1 MTEQTLTEALQA
13 GSGTPES
20 AAKHVSM
27 ADYVMETHGVE
38 NIFAYNEADGKY
50 KYKPNVIESFGAG
63 VGSGLKNM
71 FGNLDDDLR
80 IAWGEA
86 QMAYGGYTG
95 NEETV
100 KRGQKLL
107 QIANMNMQIAK
118 ERDAEYIEKEG
129 LDPNSWS
136 FQIGSGVANYGTM
149 LLASYGIGGAAKAVG
164 MTAKA
169 ADAVAGA
176 AGLAA
181 NYGMEYQ
188 EEQREGIEQYIKKT
202 GDKELKNI
210 TPEWARKEIGT
221 NHAYAALSTVIEKY
235 AGFGQQRKMFAS
247 TRNMIK
253 GAAKTALS
261 EGGTEGLQALVNLG
275 IDKLDGTLLAGEEK
289 ERLYGCFREAAIGA
303 IIGGVAGTGAAYYNR
318 NMAVDIVA
326 EKLNGTMNPQE
337 AREVAKVIVDN
348 EIKTMAD
355 VVATEVS
362 VSTELKEKHGQIYN
376 NMMTAI
382 NQAMDNSIK
391 EGNQLYANM
400 DEAER
405 GQYVAETARLFAD
418 QTLAE
423 ATRRGVNVSDVV
435 KESNIVYKDGR
446 IYIEGIQNEQANDE
460 TGTILFQGQRR
471 NVIEGFDKSEPSN
484 AIVMDKNGNYAHGYI
499 GEKLAKSM
507 GVQKGA
513 IVVYNDL
520 LGHLPAGR
528 IEAIQSLGYS
538 DVLDFVDDVFND
550 WDAIYE
556 GKDGSLAVVKQVDKS
571 NTVYIKLQQEGDVYK
586 VNTIIPSR
594 NDFFKNKKVLAERAQ
609 SNQSLKGLPSAFSG
623 VSNKIIPHNKK
634 RVNTVKQKAGKING
648 SYNDLTKSVMLTK
661 TANYSTLA
669 HELGHYWLDNMYSYV
684 KSGLASPE
692 YLKSWNDLAG
702 WLGISPEQINIKNS
716 QHEKFARGYEKF
728 LMTGVSPIQEAG
740 TPIFKQYGKWLK
752 KVYNTANA
760 IPVRMNQD
768 AIRFFKDFTEGKLP
782 APALTPDIVKTEKEI
797 KAEDTAVNK
806 IETATVNDTKEVIA
820 DREASAQ
827 NVMDTSYVEVPVEN
841 RADLNEGE
849 AGESRVWTRE
859 MEKVQEIL
867 GEDAVFQDIANTQQY
882 TKANLKEQAQRAT
895 EYVHNHLQ
903 EARDAIDGKI
913 KLPENILD
921 TALMIAYEQEMLR
934 QGNFAEYTRVL
945 SLHSAKS
952 TLHGQEIS
960 AERLATQTPTT
971 VNWWLNKA
979 LNSMRQKAERAI
991 KRKTGQ
997 KYSEFMKAQ
1006 SEKIANA
1013 IKNAKTNEEARAEV
1027 KRALEELKTTFKD
1040 AQIPEDI
1047 DTHEF
1052 FQEDTDFSI
1061 KARVMNILDDF
1072 FGVKITPEMAE
1083 IVNAKIGMIQDGFNM
1098 TMDKTG
1104 NPSIQSLKQFDSLNR
1119 YIESLT
1125 PSSNLAIT
1133 TSLLRRASMLFSIKS
1148 PVLNIISNAETLFTE
1163 GLADRI
1169 GLLLT
1174 TGQME
1179 NAVDTSAIL
1188 EYMKYADEAYRAAG
1202 YNIST
1207 TQNWDFEHLTKGE
1220 RMLTTAGKGRFRQ
1233 FARMAET
1240 GVFKYAMGYPDSFS
1254 KDLAFSGYVARRA
1267 TAEAKA
1273 AKAGDV
1279 GKVATEI
1286 FKDAIK
1292 TNPETELGQRIRK
1305 EGQAYAHKTTF
1316 TDNSF
1321 LAKWAVSIRD
1331 SINDITGDLRIG
1343 DQLAPFVKT
1352 PANVANIALEYAMGG
1367 VYTLRHANRIIS
1379 DLKAGQ
1385 LSEVSRNAITYSV
1398 RNGIGLLLASLI
1410 AGMLDDDDYIP
1421 PSYLI
1426 GDQAQRSR
1434 IADKGGVFNAIRV
1447 GDKWISLDYFG
1458 PLSTVLAG
1466 VLCAKKEGALGF
1478 VRASG
1483 STTINNLPIDDIM
1496 KSYDTL
1502 KEAKEDSFGMS
1513 AIKKVAADY
1522 AASYIPA
1529 TVRDVAKLT
1538 DEYERDT
1545 KNDELGQIK
1554 TGIPVLRETLPT
1566 KQSVLR
1572 GGARKTED
1580 KLLQIFFG
1588 SRVKADV
1595 QNLVAREIERL
1606 GEKGENVSVRLPSR
1620 SSQRVRALPDA
1631 KKQRIDREFAKEFY
1645 ARIQKA
1651 ISTSAYRNKTDEK
1664 KAELLKSIRRDITD
1678 KLYRMYK

>member
-1 MTEQTLTEALQA
+1 MKEQTLTDALQPGN
-13 GSGTPES
+13 GSVES
-20 AAKHVSM
+20 SAKNVSM
-27 ADYVMETHGVE
+27 ADYVMETHGAE
-38 NIFAYNEADGKY
+38 NVFAYNEADGKY
-50 KYKPNVIESFGAG
+50 KYKANMLENFGAG
-63 VGSGLKNM
+63 IGSGLKNV
-71 FGNLDDDLR
+71 FGSLDDDLR

-86 QMAYGGYTG
+86 QMSYGGYTG
-95 NEETV
+95 NQETV
-100 KRGQKLL
+100 KRGQKLI
-107 QIANMNMQIAK
+107 QIANMNMQLEK
-118 ERDAEYIEKEG
+118 EREAEYIEKEG

-136 FQIGSGVANYGTM
+136 FQIGSGVGNYGTM
-149 LLASYGIGGAAKAVG
+149 LLASYGVGGIAKAAG
-164 MTAKA
+164 MTAKTA
-169 ADAVAGA
+169 EAVAGA

-202 GDKELKNI
+202 GDAELKNI

-235 AGFGQQRKMFAS
+235 VGFGEQRKMFAS
-247 TRNMIK
+247 TRNLIK
-253 GAAKTALS
+253 GALKTSLS
-261 EGGTEGLQALVNLG
+261 EGTTEGLQALVNLG
-275 IDKLDGTLLAGEEK
+275 IDELDGTLLAGEEK

-318 NMAVDIVA
+318 NTAVDILA
-326 EKLNGTMNPQE
+326 NKLNGTMKPQE
-337 AREVAKVIVDN
+337 ARQVAKIIVDN

-362 VSTELKEKHGQIYN
+362 VSTELKAKHGQIYN
-376 NMMTAI
+376 NMMKAI
-382 NQAMDNSIK
+382 NQAIDTSIK
-391 EGNQLYANM
+391 EGNKSFSEM

-405 GQYVAETARLFAD
+405 GQYVADTAKLFAD

-423 ATRRGVNVSDVV
+423 STRRGVNVSDVV

-446 IYIEGIQNEQANDE
+446 IYIEGINENASKNTKKAE
-460 TGTILFQGQRR
+460 
-471 NVIEGFDKSEPSN
+471 NV
-484 AIVMDKNGNYAHGYI
+484 
-499 GEKLAKSM
+499 
-507 GVQKGA
+507 
-513 IVVYNDL
+513 
-520 LGHLPAGR
+520 
-528 IEAIQSLGYS
+528 
-538 DVLDFVDDVFND
+538 
-550 WDAIYE
+550 
-556 GKDGSLAVVKQVDKS
+556 
-571 NTVYIKLQQEGDVYK
+571 
-586 VNTIIPSR
+586 
-594 NDFFKNKKVLAERAQ
+594 
-609 SNQSLKGLPSAFSG
+609 
-623 VSNKIIPHNKK
+623 
-634 RVNTVKQKAGKING
+634 NG

-661 TANYSTLA
+661 TANYSTLS

-684 KSGLASPE
+684 KSGLASAE
-692 YLKSWNDLAG
+692 YIKSWNDLAG
-702 WLGISPEQINIKNS
+702 WLGINPSQINLKPS

-728 LMTGVSPIQEAG
+728 LMTGVSPIQENG

-752 KVYNTANA
+752 KVYNSANA

-768 AIRFFKDFTEGKLP
+768 AIRFFKSFTEGKLP
-782 APALTPDIVKTEKEI
+782 KPAITPDIVRTEKDI
-797 KAEDTAVNK
+797 KAEDTAINK
-806 IETATVNDTKEVIA
+806 IETSAENDTKAVIKE
-820 DREASAQ
+820 REKSAQ
-827 NVMDTSYVEVPVEN
+827 NVMDTTYIEIPVDN
-841 RADLNEGE
+841 RAQLKEGE
-849 AGESRVWTRE
+849 QGESRVWSRE
-859 MEKVQEIL
+859 IEKVQDL
-867 GEDAVFQDIANTQQY
+867 LVEDTVAQNLINTQEY
-882 TKANLKEQAQRAT
+882 TKANLREQAQKASDF
-895 EYVHNHLQ
+895 VHEHLQ
-903 EARDAIDGKI
+903 EARDAIDGKT
-913 KLPENILD
+913 KLPEGILD

-945 SLHSAKS
+945 SLHSAKA

-979 LNSMRQKAERAI
+979 LDSMRQKAQRTI

-997 KYSEFMKAQ
+997 KYSEFVKAQ
-1006 SEKIANA
+1006 AEKIAET

-1027 KRALEELKTTFKD
+1027 KKALEELKNTFKD
-1040 AQIPEDI
+1040 ANIPDLE
-1047 DTHEF
+1047 THEF
-1052 FQEDTDFSI
+1052 FQEDSNFSV
-1061 KARVMNILDDF
+1061 KAKVMNILDDF

-1083 IVNAKIGMIQDGFNM
+1083 VVNAKIGMIQEGFEM

-1104 NPSIQSLKQFDSLNR
+1104 NPSIQSLKQYDNLNR

-1163 GLADRI
+1163 GLSDRI

-1174 TGQME
+1174 TGQMS
-1179 NAVDTSAIL
+1179 NAVDTSTIL
-1188 EYMKYADEAYRAAG
+1188 GYLKYADEAYRASG

-1233 FARMAET
+1233 FARMAEI

-1254 KDLAFSGYVARRA
+1254 KDVAFSGYVARRA

-1273 AKAGDV
+1273 AKATNINQA
-1279 GKVATEI
+1279 ATEI

-1292 TNPETELGQRIRK
+1292 TNPETELGKRIRK

-1316 TDNSF
+1316 TDNSW
-1321 LAKWAVSIRD
+1321 LAKRAVELRD
-1331 SINDITGDLRIG
+1331 LVNNATGDLRIG

-1352 PANVANIALEYAMGG
+1352 PANVANIALEYAIGG
-1367 VYTLRHANRIIS
+1367 IYTLRHAKRIIS
-1379 DLKAGQ
+1379 DIKSGQ

-1398 RNGIGLLLASLI
+1398 RNGIGLLLATLI
-1410 AGMLDDDDYIP
+1410 ASLLDDDDYIP

-1426 GDQAQRSR
+1426 RDKSQVSR
-1434 IADKGGVFNAIRV
+1434 ISDKGGVFNAIRV
-1447 GDKWISLDYFG
+1447 GDKWVSLDYFG

-1466 VLCAKKEGALGF
+1466 VLSAKKDGAFGF
-1478 VRASG
+1478 GLASV
-1483 STTINNLPIDDIM
+1483 STTMNNLPIDDI
-1496 KSYDTL
+1496 L
-1502 KEAKEDSFGMS
+1502 KTFNTISEAKEDSFGMS
-1513 AIKKVAADY
+1513 AMKKVAADY
-1522 AASYIPA
+1522 ASSYIPA
-1529 TVRDVAKLT
+1529 TVRDIAKLT
-1538 DEYERDT
+1538 DDYERDT

-1572 GGARKTED
+1572 GGVRETED

-1595 QNLVAREIERL
+1595 QNIVAREIERL

-1620 SSQRVRALPDA
+1620 SSQCVRGLPDA

-1645 ARIQKA
+1645 AKIKQT
-1651 ISTSAYRNKTDEK
+1651 ISTPAYRHKTDEK

>member
-1 MTEQTLTEALQA
+1 MAELTLTQALKA
-13 GSGTPES
+13 GSGTPEG
-20 AAKHVSM
+20 AAKTVSM
-27 ADYVMETHGVE
+27 ADYVMETHGAE

-50 KYKPNVIESFGAG
+50 KYKANVLENLGAG

-71 FGNLDDDLR
+71 FGNLDDDIR
-80 IAWGEA
+80 IAWGET

-95 NEETV
+95 NQEMV

-107 QIANMNMQIAK
+107 QIANMNMQIQK
-118 ERDAEYIEKEG
+118 EREAEYIEKEG

-136 FQIGSGVANYGTM
+136 FQIGSGVANYGSM
-149 LLASYGIGGAAKAVG
+149 LLASYGVGGAAKAVG

-169 ADAVAGA
+169 ANAVAGA

-188 EEQREGIEQYIKKT
+188 EEQREGIEQYVKKT

-210 TPEWARKEIGT
+210 TPEWAKKELAT

-235 AGFGQQRKMFAS
+235 VGFGEQRKMFAS
-247 TRNMIK
+247 TRNVLK

-261 EGGTEGLQALVNLG
+261 EGGTEGLQALVNLA

-318 NMAVDIVA
+318 NMAIDIVA
-326 EKLNGTMNPQE
+326 DKLQGTMQPQE

-348 EIKTMAD
+348 EIKSMAD

-382 NQAMDNSIK
+382 NKAIDTSIE
-391 EGNQLYANM
+391 EGNQMYASM

-405 GQYVAETARLFAD
+405 GQYVADTARLFAD

-435 KESNIVYKDGR
+435 NGSDIVYKDGR
-446 IYIEGIQNEQANDE
+446 IYIEGLQGEQANDE

-499 GEKLAKSM
+499 GEKLAKAM
-507 GVQKGA
+507 GTQKGA

-528 IEAIQSLGYS
+528 VEAIQALGYS
-538 DVLDFVDDVFND
+538 DVLTFVDDVFED

-571 NTVYIKLQQEGDVYK
+571 NTVYIKLEKQGDVYK

-609 SNQSLKGLPSAFSG
+609 SNQSLKKLPSAFSG
-623 VSNKIIPHNKK
+623 ASNKIIPHNRKT
-634 RVNTVKQKAGKING
+634 VNNQKPKAGNVNG
-648 SYNDLTKSVMLTK
+648 SYNDITKSVMLTK

-692 YLKSWNDLAG
+692 YVKSWNDLAG
-702 WLGISPEQINIKNS
+702 WLGIGSEQINIKPS

-728 LMTGVSPIQEAG
+728 LMTGVSPFQEEG

-760 IPVRMNQD
+760 IPVRMNED

-782 APALTPDIVKTEKEI
+782 APALKPDVLKSEKDI
-797 KAEDTAVNK
+797 KAEETAINK
-806 IETATVNDTKEVIA
+806 IETAAENDTKAVMTE
-820 DREASAQ
+820 RETSAQ
-827 NVMDTSYVEVPVEN
+827 KVMDTSYVEVPVEN
-841 RADLNEGE
+841 RANLNEGE
-849 AGESRVWTRE
+849 TGESKVWTRE
-859 MEKVQEIL
+859 MEKVQDIL
-867 GEDAVFQDIANTQQY
+867 GEDAVFQNLAETQQY
-882 TKANLKEQAQRAT
+882 TKANLKEQAQMAT
-895 EYVHNHLQ
+895 EYVQNHPQ

-979 LNSMRQKAERAI
+979 LNSMRGKAERTI
-991 KRKTGQ
+991 KRKTGLS
-997 KYSEFMKAQ
+997 YSEFVKQQA
-1006 SEKIANA
+1006 EKIASA
-1013 IKNAKTNEEARAEV
+1013 IKNAPSQTEAKAEV
-1027 KRALEELKTTFKD
+1027 QKALEELKTTFKD
-1040 AQIPEDI
+1040 GNMPDI
-1047 DTHEF
+1047 ETHEF
-1052 FQEDTDFSI
+1052 FQDDSDLSV
-1061 KARVMNILDDF
+1061 KARVMNLLDDF

-1083 IVNAKIGMIQDGFNM
+1083 IVNAKIGMIQEGFEM
-1098 TMDKTG
+1098 RMDKTG
-1104 NPSIQSLKQFDSLNR
+1104 NPSIQSLKQFDNLNR

-1163 GLADRI
+1163 GLSDRI

-1174 TGQME
+1174 TGQMS
-1179 NAVDTSAIL
+1179 NAVDTSVIL
-1188 EYMKYADEAYRAAG
+1188 EYLKYADEAYRAAG

-1207 TQNWDFEHLTKGE
+1207 TQKLDFEHLTKGE

-1233 FARMAET
+1233 FARMAEV

-1273 AKAGDV
+1273 AKASNINQA
-1279 GKVATEI
+1279 ATEI

-1292 TNPETELGQRIRK
+1292 TMPETELGQRIRK
-1305 EGQAYAHKTTF
+1305 EGQEYAHKTTF

-1331 SINDITGDLRIG
+1331 SVNNLTGDLRIG

-1367 VYTLRHANRIIS
+1367 VYTLRYAGRIIS
-1379 DLKAGQ
+1379 DIKAGQ
-1385 LSEVSRNAITYSV
+1385 LSQTSRNAITYSV
-1398 RNGIGLLLASLI
+1398 RNGLGLLLASLI

-1426 GDQAQRSR
+1426 KDNAEISR
-1434 IADKGGVFNAIRV
+1434 IADKGGVFNAIRI
-1447 GDKWISLDYFG
+1447 GNKWVSLDYFG

-1466 VLCAKKEGALGF
+1466 VLCAKKEGTLGF
-1478 VRASG
+1478 LTAAG
-1483 STTINNLPIDDIM
+1483 STTVNNLPIDDIM
-1496 KSYDTL
+1496 KSYDSI
-1502 KEAKEDSFGMS
+1502 KEAKEGSLSVSSIG
-1513 AIKKVAADY
+1513 KVAADY

-1529 TVRDVAKLT
+1529 TVRDIAKLT
-1538 DEYERDT
+1538 DDYERDT
-1545 KNDELGQIK
+1545 RNDELGQIK

-1572 GGARKTED
+1572 GGVRQTED

-1620 SSQRVRALPDA
+1620 SSQRVRVLPDA

-1645 ARIQKA
+1645 SRIQKT
-1651 ISTSAYRNKTDEK
+1651 ISTPAYRNKTDEK

>member
-253 GAAKTALS
+253 GAAKTAIS

-326 EKLNGTMNPQE
+326 EKLNGTMNPKE

-391 EGNQLYANM
+391 EGNKLYENM

-405 GQYVAETARLFAD
+405 AQYVAETASLFAD

-435 KESNIVYKDGR
+435 KESSITYQDGR
-446 IYIEGIQNEQANDE
+446 IYLEGVKTDPNN
-460 TGTILFQGQRR
+460 TG
-471 NVIEGFDKSEPSN
+471 
-484 AIVMDKNGNYAHGYI
+484 
-499 GEKLAKSM
+499 
-507 GVQKGA
+507 
-513 IVVYNDL
+513 
-520 LGHLPAGR
+520 
-528 IEAIQSLGYS
+528 
-538 DVLDFVDDVFND
+538 
-550 WDAIYE
+550 
-556 GKDGSLAVVKQVDKS
+556 KQ
-571 NTVYIKLQQEGDVYK
+571 T
-586 VNTIIPSR
+586 T
-594 NDFFKNKKVLAERAQ
+594 A
-609 SNQSLKGLPSAFSG
+609 
-623 VSNKIIPHNKK
+623 
-634 RVNTVKQKAGKING
+634 KING
-648 SYNDLTKSVMLTK
+648 SYNDITKSVLITK
-661 TANYSTLA
+661 TANYSTLS

-702 WLGISPEQINIKNS
+702 WLGISPEQVHIKNG

-740 TPIFKQYGKWLK
+740 TPVFKQYGKWLK
-752 KVYNTANA
+752 KVYNNANA

-768 AIRFFKDFTEGKLP
+768 AIRFFKDFAEGKLP
-782 APALTPDIVKTEKEI
+782 APALKPDVVKTEKEI
-797 KAEDTAVNK
+797 KAEDTAVKK
-806 IETATVNDTKEVIA
+806 IETATVNDTKAVIA

-827 NVMDTSYVEVPVEN
+827 NVIDTSYVEVPVEN

-849 AGESRVWTRE
+849 TGESRVWSRE
-859 MEKVQEIL
+859 VEKVQEIL

-1292 TNPETELGQRIRK
+1292 TTPETELGQRIRK

-1421 PSYLI
+1421 PAYLI